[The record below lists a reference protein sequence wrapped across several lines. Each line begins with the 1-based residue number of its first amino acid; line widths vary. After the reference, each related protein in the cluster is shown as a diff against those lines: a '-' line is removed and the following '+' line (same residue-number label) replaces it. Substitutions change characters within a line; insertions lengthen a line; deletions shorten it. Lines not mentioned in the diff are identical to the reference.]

1 MTLDET
7 ARMAVVELPPLQEGR
22 LYTAEQAAP
31 YVNVSARYLKRAAG
45 EDAIHHTRIGR
56 FRRWSA
62 QDIRDITSGVP
73 YVPPKKKTRVAA

>member
-7 ARMAVVELPPLQEGR
+7 ALMAVVELPPLQEDR

-31 YVNVSARYLKRAAG
+31 YVNVSVRFLKRAAG
-45 EDAIHHTRIGR
+45 EDAIHHTRLGR

-62 QDIRDITSGVP
+62 QNIRDITSGVP
-73 YVPPKKKTRVAA
+73 YVPPRKTRAAA